1 MTLQQYIDGV
11 ALHNLFTVG
20 YRNLRKNMTAINDLN
35 VFPVP
40 DGDTGTNMA
49 HTFGGGL
56 AAVSPCNEVDAYMSA
71 LARAVLLCAR
81 GNSGVIFSQF
91 VGGFARGLQ
100 GKQELCFADLSEAF
114 RLAQEDAYKAIITP
128 TEGTMLTLIRESA
141 DFLRENAAGY
151 RDFKS
156 GLEALIACMKESLAR
171 TPELLPVLKEAGV
184 VDSGAAGLLCFFEGV
199 YSYFCG
205 VSVDDMEEMDFTA
218 EKPATMVTNFGPDSA
233 MEYGYCTEFILQL
246 MNAKTDIASFSK
258 EEFVKPLEAMGDSLV
273 AVVSG
278 GIVKIHIHTF
288 APETVLAYARQ
299 YGEFVT
305 LKIENMSVQHSETQT
320 TPKKEKVK
328 YAVVPVASGDGII
341 EYFYSIGATVVVN
354 GGQTNNP
361 SVEDFLKALEP
372 YDAEHVI
379 LLPNNSNII
388 LTANQVA
395 ELYKDADV
403 HVIPTKSIVQG
414 YSALSM
420 MDLWCE
426 DVETL
431 IADMSAGLDSVVSAG
446 VTTATRDAVI
456 GGVSVKEDEFL
467 GLKNKEI
474 VLSNPDRFE
483 ATTALI
489 DHVME
494 EEEKAVIVV
503 FYGRH
508 VDAEETE
515 RLQAYLEDKYPLTDI
530 GFIDG
535 KQDVYDYIISM
546 E

>member
-1 MTLQQYIDGV
+1 
-11 ALHNLFTVG
+11 
-20 YRNLRKNMTAINDLN
+20 
-35 VFPVP
+35 
-40 DGDTGTNMA
+40 
-49 HTFGGGL
+49 
-56 AAVSPCNEVDAYMSA
+56 
-71 LARAVLLCAR
+71 
-81 GNSGVIFSQF
+81 
-91 VGGFARGLQ
+91 
-100 GKQELCFADLSEAF
+100 
-114 RLAQEDAYKAIITP
+114 
-128 TEGTMLTLIRESA
+128 
-141 DFLRENAAGY
+141 
-151 RDFKS
+151 
-156 GLEALIACMKESLAR
+156 
-171 TPELLPVLKEAGV
+171 
-184 VDSGAAGLLCFFEGV
+184 
-199 YSYFCG
+199 
-205 VSVDDMEEMDFTA
+205 
-218 EKPATMVTNFGPDSA
+218 
-233 MEYGYCTEFILQL
+233 
-246 MNAKTDIASFSK
+246 
-258 EEFVKPLEAMGDSLV
+258 LV
-273 AVVSG
+273 
-278 GIVKIHIHTF
+278 
-288 APETVLAYARQ
+288 
-299 YGEFVT
+299 
-305 LKIENMSVQHSETQT
+305 
-320 TPKKEKVK
+320 
-328 YAVVPVASGDGII
+328 
-341 EYFYSIGATVVVN
+341 
-354 GGQTNNP
+354 
-361 SVEDFLKALEP
+361 P

-420 MDLWCE
+420 LDLWCE

-431 IADMSAGLDSVVSAG
+431 IADMSAGLNSVVSAG

-483 ATTALI
+483 AETALI

-503 FYGRH
+503 FYGQH
-508 VDAEETE
+508 VDTEETE